1 MLTREENETLC
12 RVGPDT
18 AMGKVMRRY
27 WHPVCAS
34 EQLPHPDCA
43 PLRINLLGERF
54 VAFRD
59 TQGRVGVLD
68 ELCMHRGASLALGRC
83 ELGGLRCLY
92 HGWKFAADG
101 TILETPN
108 HSDSR
113 FRERLKA
120 PAYPVREEGGLIW
133 TYIGEKKKTPPFRRF
148 SFMNAAPEN
157 RTVLRINVK
166 TNYLQLWEGGADSSH
181 VGILHSSDARPGWM
195 DDDFVRGSDS
205 DNPANLAV
213 EDNAPSFEIE
223 DTQYGFHYAAM
234 RRGPGADGQPVVKN
248 IRVVPLIMPYGRII
262 PAPSFFFHVF
272 EVPDGDYSTSTYI
285 IVHGY
290 APANREK
297 IVALLGLD
305 DERYWSRKTFD
316 FEATW
321 ADHFGQNRAAMAS
334 DWSGLGGVEKED
346 AIMSLSMGPMFDRT
360 REHLVAADQAVVR
373 LRRRLLDCV
382 RAVEAGE
389 APLGLTME
397 DLSNLSV
404 TSDAPLDRP
413 WQTVGHHYELPPPNY
428 PRAAE

>member
-34 EQLPHPDCA
+34 EQLPRPDCA
-43 PLRINLLGERF
+43 PLRVSLLGERF

-59 TQGRVGVLD
+59 THGRVGVLD

-92 HGWKFAADG
+92 HGWKFAVDG

-108 HSDSR
+108 HTDSR

-120 PAYPVREEGGLIW
+120 PAYQVREEGGIVW
-133 TYIGEKKKTPPFRRF
+133 AYIGEKKKAPPFRRF
-148 SFMNAAPEN
+148 SFMDAAPEH
-157 RTVLRINVK
+157 RMVLRINVK

-181 VGILHSSDARPGWM
+181 VGILHSNDARPGWI
-195 DDDFVRGSDS
+195 DEAFVRGSDS

-234 RRGPGADGQPVVKN
+234 RRGSGPDGQPVVKN

-272 EVPDGDYSTSTYI
+272 EVPDGDYATSTYI
-285 IVHGY
+285 VVHGY
-290 APANREK
+290 APVNREK
-297 IVALLGLD
+297 IIALLGLD
-305 DERYWSRKTFD
+305 DERYWNRKTLD
-316 FEATW
+316 FEGTW
-321 ADHFGQNRAAMAS
+321 ADHFGQNRDAMTR

-373 LRRRLLDCV
+373 LRRRLLDSV
-382 RAVEAGE
+382 RALEAGE
-389 APLGLTME
+389 EPLGLAME
-397 DLSNLSV
+397 DLTNLSV

-413 WQTVGHHYELPPPNY
+413 WQTVGHRYEIPPPNY

>member
-1 MLTREENETLC
+1 
-12 RVGPDT
+12 
-18 AMGKVMRRY
+18 
-27 WHPVCAS
+27 
-34 EQLPHPDCA
+34 
-43 PLRINLLGERF
+43 
-54 VAFRD
+54 
-59 TQGRVGVLD
+59 
-68 ELCMHRGASLALGRC
+68 
-83 ELGGLRCLY
+83 
-92 HGWKFAADG
+92 
-101 TILETPN
+101 
-108 HSDSR
+108 
-113 FRERLKA
+113 
-120 PAYPVREEGGLIW
+120 
-133 TYIGEKKKTPPFRRF
+133 
-148 SFMNAAPEN
+148 
-157 RTVLRINVK
+157 
-166 TNYLQLWEGGADSSH
+166 
-181 VGILHSSDARPGWM
+181 M
-195 DDDFVRGSDS
+195 DDSFVRGSDS

-213 EDNAPSFEIE
+213 EDNAPTFEIE

-234 RRGPGADGQPVVKN
+234 RRGPGADGQPAVKN

-290 APANREK
+290 APVNRDK
-297 IVALLGLD
+297 IVTLLGLD
-305 DERYWSRKTFD
+305 DERYWNRKTFD

-397 DLSNLSV
+397 DLSDLSV